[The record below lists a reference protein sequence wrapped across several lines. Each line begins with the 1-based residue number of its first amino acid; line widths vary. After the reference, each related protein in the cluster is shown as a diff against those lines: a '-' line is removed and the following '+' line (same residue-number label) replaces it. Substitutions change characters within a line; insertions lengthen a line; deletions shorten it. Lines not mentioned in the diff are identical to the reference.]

1 MADKKELSGLREK
14 LREENGMEP
23 TERDA
28 DGRVI
33 LRMTVRDDSGFLSP
47 YCGDKPIIS
56 SEVADYLDNAASA
69 YPGKNAFALYIK
81 SDVITDEEARV
92 YDAAIRNFYRNRMK
106 KSRRDVIRNRFVGIA
121 MLLIGVL
128 VFSLLFFLEHRGLG
142 EMMDNILGIAA
153 WVFVAEAI
161 ELFFLER
168 HKLIAEHRV
177 SEKYV
182 NADIRFFK
190 DDTQKNP

>member
-1 MADKKELSGLREK
+1 MADKKEWDGLREK

-47 YCGDKPIIS
+47 YCGERPVIS

-106 KSRRDVIRNRFVGIA
+106 KSRRDVIRNRFAAVA
-121 MLLIGVL
+121 MLLMGVL

-142 EMMDNILGIAA
+142 EMMTNILDIAA
-153 WVFVAEAI
+153 WVFVWEAI
-161 ELFFLER
+161 DLFFLER

>member
-1 MADKKELSGLREK
+1 MADRKQLNGLREK

-23 TERDA
+23 PERDA

-33 LRMTVRDDSGFLSP
+33 LHMTVRDDSGFLSP

-106 KSRRDVIRNRFVGIA
+106 KSRRDVTRNLFAAIA
-121 MLLIGVL
+121 MLLMGVL

-142 EMMDNILGIAA
+142 EMMTNILDIAA
-153 WVFVAEAI
+153 WVFVWEAI
-161 ELFFLER
+161 DLYFLER

-182 NADIRFFK
+182 NADIRFLK
-190 DDTQKNP
+190 DDKQKNP